1 MIKIKDFFRSQSI
14 VSLILTSALL
24 ATIIPVSFLGYKL
37 YEVAWDNA
45 WREISE
51 KHQLL
56 AQNIAPS
63 VSLYVENHKQFLQA
77 LSYEFPTQNTKN
89 IPSSLDSLINSS
101 LASLKAFHSLTWVD
115 LNGKI
120 LVRKFKEIYHPLNE
134 VNLQNNE
141 TFKKAAQ
148 GEWTISNS
156 VISPISGE
164 PALLMAQPIKDKSGK
179 VTSVLMAE
187 LEILMLEE
195 LRSKIKFGVGGHS
208 AFVDQKGRALAH
220 PNREWAAEAKD
231 LSHLNVVQEM
241 MAGKTGVTEFYSPFI
256 KENMVVGYTS
266 VPGLG
271 WGIMVPQPKSEVEKQ
286 VNAILF
292 SELQWGL
299 IGLIIA
305 LVVAFLLGRRVTSP
319 INRLAA
325 GTKQLTTSG
334 FIGEL
339 PTLSEYTPREIQ
351 ELAQALSTL
360 NHGFQESQSEIKQ
373 LNSSLQQKVDKATA
387 DLIEANE
394 KLEISVYEA
403 QMASRAK
410 SSFLANM
417 SHELR
422 TPMNAILG
430 YSEILEEDVKDG
442 YVKGLIPDIQKI
454 QHAGKHLLALISD
467 ILDLSKIEAGKM
479 EIHLETL
486 DLRDLIEDVSV
497 TIDPLADKNNNEFE
511 VKFDSELGEIRAD
524 ITKLKQVLFN
534 LLSNSF
540 KFTHDGKVSLNV
552 SRTTIEGRE
561 MFKFV
566 VEDTG
571 IGMTKDQI
579 DTLFTEFSQA
589 DTSTTRK
596 YGGTGLGLTIS
607 RFFCHLMDGD
617 IEVESTPGKGSF
629 FIVTIPTNV
638 EHIVQTFT
646 DSEHFPAQELPDA
659 AQYRFDSKEQIEWH
673 GTERRKKITSVLII
687 DNDPVAREIVERI
700 LRKKGFDTKSA
711 TEGPQGLSLAK
722 ELQPNIITMDLNLPK
737 DEGWKVLAEIKN
749 DAALENVPV
758 LVITMLDEKTAA
770 NESGAAAFLTKPV
783 NRAQLEKVVQKLAR
797 KASNPDNS

>member
-1 MIKIKDFFRSQSI
+1 MIKIKNFFQAQSI
-14 VSLILTSALL
+14 VSIILTSALL
-24 ATIIPVSFLGYKL
+24 AAIIPISFLSYKL
-37 YEVAWDNA
+37 YDVAWDNA

-63 VSLYVENHKQFLQA
+63 VSLYVDNHKQFLQA
-77 LSYEFPTQNTKN
+77 LSYEFPEKNTKN
-89 IPSSLDSLINSS
+89 IPPSLDSLINSTLGS
-101 LASLKAFHSLTWVD
+101 LEAFHSLSWID
-115 LNGKI
+115 LDGNI
-120 LVRKFKEIYHPLNE
+120 LVRKFKEIYHPLNS
-134 VNLQNNE
+134 VNLKNNPS
-141 TFKKAAQ
+141 FVKASQ

-156 VISPISGE
+156 IISPISGE
-164 PALLMAQPIKDKSGK
+164 PALLMAQPIKDKTGK
-179 VTSVLMAE
+179 VTSILLAE

-195 LRSKIKFGVGGHS
+195 LRAKIKFGIGGHS

-220 PNREWAAEAKD
+220 PNREWAAQAKD
-231 LSHLNVVQEM
+231 LSHINVVKEM
-241 MAGKTGVTEFYSPFI
+241 MAGKTGVTEFYSPFV

-286 VNAILF
+286 VNAILY
-292 SELQWGL
+292 SELQWGI

-305 LVVAFLLGRRVTSP
+305 LVAAFLLGRRVTSP

-351 ELAQALSTL
+351 ELAHALSTL
-360 NHGFQESQSEIKQ
+360 NHGFQDSQSEIKQ
-373 LNSSLQQKVDKATA
+373 LNSSLQEKVDKATT
-387 DLIEANE
+387 DLTKANE

-479 EIHLETL
+479 EIHLETV
-486 DLRDLIEDVSV
+486 DLKDLIEDVAV

-511 VKFDSELGEIRAD
+511 VKFDNSLGVIRAD
-524 ITKLKQVLFN
+524 ITKLKQILFN

-540 KFTHDGKVSLNV
+540 KFTHDGRVSLNV
-552 SRTTIEGRE
+552 SRFNLNNQD

-566 VEDTG
+566 VSDTG
-571 IGMTKDQI
+571 IGMTKKQI
-579 DTLFTEFSQA
+579 ETLFTEFSQA

-607 RFFCHLMDGD
+607 RFFCHMMNGD
-617 IEVESTPGKGSF
+617 IEVKSTP
-629 FIVTIPTNV
+629 
-638 EHIVQTFT
+638 
-646 DSEHFPAQELPDA
+646 
-659 AQYRFDSKEQIEWH
+659 
-673 GTERRKKITSVLII
+673 
-687 DNDPVAREIVERI
+687 
-700 LRKKGFDTKSA
+700 
-711 TEGPQGLSLAK
+711 
-722 ELQPNIITMDLNLPK
+722 
-737 DEGWKVLAEIKN
+737 
-749 DAALENVPV
+749 
-758 LVITMLDEKTAA
+758 
-770 NESGAAAFLTKPV
+770 
-783 NRAQLEKVVQKLAR
+783 
-797 KASNPDNS
+797 

>member
-1 MIKIKDFFRSQSI
+1 MIKIKNFFRAQSI

-24 ATIIPVSFLGYKL
+24 AAIIPISFLGYKL
-37 YEVAWDNA
+37 YDVAWDNA

-63 VSLYVENHKQFLQA
+63 VSLYVDNHKQFLQA
-77 LSYEFPTQNTKN
+77 LSYEFPIQSTKN
-89 IPSSLDSLINSS
+89 VSPNLESLINSTLGS
-101 LASLKAFHSLTWVD
+101 LEAFHSLSWID
-115 LNGKI
+115 LDGNI
-120 LVRKFKEIYHPLNE
+120 LFRKFKEIYHPSNE
-134 VNLQNNE
+134 VNIKNNSI
-141 TFKKAAQ
+141 FIKATQ
-148 GEWTISNS
+148 GKWSISNS
-156 VISPISGE
+156 VISPISKE
-164 PALLMAQPIKDKSGK
+164 PALLMAQPIKDKTGK
-179 VTSVLMAE
+179 VTSVLLAE

-195 LRSKIKFGVGGHS
+195 LRAKIKFGIGGHS

-220 PNREWAAEAKD
+220 PNREWAAQAKD
-231 LSHLNVVQEM
+231 LSHINVVKEM
-241 MAGKTGVTEFYSPFI
+241 MAGKTGVTEFYSPFV

-266 VPGLG
+266 VPELG

-292 SELQWGL
+292 SELQWGI
-299 IGLIIA
+299 IGLMIA

-334 FIGEL
+334 FMGEL

-351 ELAQALSTL
+351 ELAHALSTL
-360 NHGFQESQSEIKQ
+360 NHSFQNSQSEIKQ

-387 DLIEANE
+387 DLTEANE
-394 KLEISVYEA
+394 KLEVSVYEA

-486 DLRDLIEDVSV
+486 DLKDLIEDVSV
-497 TIDPLADKNNNEFE
+497 TIDPLAYKNNNEFE
-511 VKFDSELGEIRAD
+511 VKFDNDLGVIRAD
-524 ITKLKQVLFN
+524 ITKLKQILFN

-552 SRTTIEGRE
+552 SRFSLNNQD

-566 VEDTG
+566 VSDTG
-571 IGMTKDQI
+571 IGMTKEQI
-579 DTLFTEFSQA
+579 ETLFTEFSQA

-607 RFFCHLMDGD
+607 RFFCHLMNGD
-617 IEVESTPGKGSF
+617 IEVKSTPGEGSF
-629 FIVTIPTNV
+629 FIVTIPSNV
-638 EHIVQTFT
+638 ELNIPPFP
-646 DSEHFPAQELPDA
+646 DDEHFPANGLPDA
-659 AQYRFDSKEQIEWH
+659 AQYRFDSKEDQLEWH

-687 DNDPVAREIVERI
+687 DNDPIAREIIERI

-711 TEGPQGLSLAK
+711 AEGPKGLSLAK
-722 ELQPNIITMDLNLPK
+722 ELQPNIITMDLSLPK

-770 NESGAAAFLTKPV
+770 NQSGAAAFLTKPV
-783 NRAQLEKVVQKLAR
+783 NKAQLEKVVQKLAR
-797 KASNPDNS
+797 KVSK